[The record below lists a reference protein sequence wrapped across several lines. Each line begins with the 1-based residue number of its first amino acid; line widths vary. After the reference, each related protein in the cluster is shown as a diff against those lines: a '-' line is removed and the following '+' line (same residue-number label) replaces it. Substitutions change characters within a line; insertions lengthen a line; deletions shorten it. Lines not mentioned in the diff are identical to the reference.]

1 MSPVLLSLVVAGYLL
16 ILAGLAFKAYRETH
30 TGSDYL
36 VAGRRSHPFVMAMSY
51 GATFVSTSAIIGF
64 GGAAAVFGMGL
75 LWLTFL
81 TIFVGIFV
89 AFVFFGRRTRVMGAN
104 LNAHT
109 FPEFIGLRFQSR
121 GLQGAAGLLIFCA
134 MPLYAAVVLMG
145 GGKFISQILA
155 VDYHAALLVLTLIVA
170 VYVIMGGLKGVMYT
184 DAFQGSIMFAGMV
197 TLLVFTYNRLGGV
210 TAAHERLTGM
220 KDIAVTMF
228 GTKGHTGWTSFPAFM
243 SEYWLV
249 VVTTIILGVGI
260 GVLAQPQLIV
270 RFMTVRSDRE
280 LNRAVL
286 IGGLFI
292 LVAVGVAFIVGPL
305 ANVFF
310 YYENPAT
317 QGQIALLAAGKQVD
331 AIIPL
336 YIGQAMPQWFAAV
349 FMVTMLSA
357 AMSTLS
363 SQFHT
368 MGTSLGRDLY
378 EGALGRKG
386 NSLVINKVGVFSA
399 IALSYA
405 LASALPVFFEGGTA
419 IIAHGTAIFFG
430 ICAAAFLPMYFG
442 AVYFRG
448 MTRAGAWA
456 GFTTGTLTSLLWIFF
471 VHIKESKSLML
482 CKALFGV
489 DSLAGDTLWAVV
501 DPLVVA
507 LPLSI
512 LATLLGNTLGEK
524 ISVRHLAQCFRGIQR
539 APRRAATRSPGTLPT
554 GVPVAD

>member
-1 MSPVLLSLVVAGYLL
+1 MSPLLLGAVVAAYLC
-16 ILAGLAFKAYRETH
+16 ILAGLALKAYRETR
-30 TGSDYL
+30 TGADYL
-36 VAGRRSHPFVMAMSY
+36 VAGRRTHPFVMAMSY

-64 GGAAAVFGMGL
+64 GGAAALFGMGL

-89 AFVFFGRRTRVMGAN
+89 AFVFFGRRTRIMGAN
-104 LNAHT
+104 LNAQT

-121 GLQGAAGLLIFCA
+121 GLQGAAGLLIFVA
-134 MPLYAAVVLMG
+134 MPLYAGVVLMG
-145 GGKFISQILA
+145 GGKFIAQILQ

-170 VYVIMGGLKGVMYT
+170 VYVILGGIKGVMYT

-197 TLLVFTYNRLGGV
+197 TLLVFTYYRLGGV
-210 TAAHERLTGM
+210 TVAHERLTGM
-220 KDIAVTMF
+220 KDIAVSMF
-228 GTKGHTGWTSFPAFM
+228 GAKGHTGWTSFPTFM

-286 IGGLFI
+286 IGGVFI

-317 QGQIALLAAGKQVD
+317 QGQIALLAANRQVD

-336 YIGQAMPQWFAAV
+336 YIGQAMPPWFAAI
-349 FMVTMLSA
+349 FMVTLLSA

-378 EGALGRKG
+378 EGALGRQG
-386 NSLVINKVGVFSA
+386 NSLLINKVAVFSA
-399 IALSYA
+399 ILISYA
-405 LASALPVFFEGGTA
+405 LASGLPLFFEGGTA
-419 IIAHGTAIFFG
+419 IIARGTAIFFG

-442 AVYFRG
+442 AIYFRG

-456 GFTTGTLTSLLWIFF
+456 GFITGTLTSLFWIFF
-471 VHIKESKSLML
+471 IHVKESRPLML
-482 CKALFGV
+482 CQALFGV
-489 DSLAGDTLWAVV
+489 DSLAGDSLWAVV

-507 LPLSI
+507 LPASI
-512 LATLLGNTLGEK
+512 AATLLGNALGAK
-524 ISVRHLAQCFRGIQR
+524 ISSRHLVHCFRGIAR
-539 APRRAATRSPGTLPT
+539 APRRATVKTGLQLPA
-554 GVPVAD
+554 GVPAAD